1 MAVNTKIQVRR
12 GTASQWTSQ
21 VLAQGEIGFETDSGL
36 FKIGDGS
43 TAWSSLP
50 YAAIKSVAAGGGISV
65 NTVSGVAT
73 VSLSDPSIQTTDI
86 TDFLEG
92 VQDVI
97 GNSGVISGFGTSKS
111 YDDAGTGYTTVSVT
125 GMTNSL
131 STGSGGIYLSSSTVS
146 NNTQY
151 TVHLTGIQPSTI
163 VGVTSTA
170 SELNYVDITTL
181 GTAEASKA
189 LVTDSS
195 KNIYGI
201 NNLSAS
207 GTTNLGTLQ
216 VGSNATVTGNLVVN
230 GTISSTG
237 NLTVGGNLLVNGNT
251 VTVNS
256 TTVTIDDPIF
266 TLGGD
271 TAGIND
277 NKDRGIEFK
286 YNNGTAATGFFGYS
300 DSNDAFVFIT
310 GATNSSEVFTGP
322 FGPIK
327 VGSANVTGTMTANA
341 IAVTS
346 ATVVTNL
353 NADKL
358 DGQDGSYYNDWDNL
372 ANIPSPITKV
382 ILTGDVAG
390 TGSVSASVG
399 ADVTVSVAATVQPS
413 SVVLGTDTTGQYAST
428 ISTAGSGLTGT
439 SANANGATAYTI
451 SSNAS
456 ASSGNGTIVLRDS
469 TGSFS
474 AGNVT
479 ANSFIKAG
487 GTSSQFLKGDG
498 SVDTN
503 TYITSAS
510 IGNGTL
516 TLAVSGSGLSG
527 SASFTANQSGGSTFT
542 VTSNATASSGAGTLV
557 LRNSLG
563 GFEAGAIV
571 ADSFSGNGSSL
582 TSLNASNLSTGTVSN
597 SRLNVAS
604 TSGLGISTFSSSNFA
619 VDSTGLVTI
628 KSGGVANSNLAN
640 STITLGSS
648 TLTLGAT
655 TSAVTGLTSLAATNF
670 YGGGAN
676 ITSLN
681 ASNISAGTIGV
692 SYLPSN
698 IPITNLASSGITFGS
713 TLQALGSTVATLAGL
728 TAISGTSAG
737 SPTTLTNCV
746 IDGGTP

>member
-1 MAVNTKIQVRR
+1 MPVNTKIQVRR
-12 GTASQWTSQ
+12 GTASQWSSQ

-65 NTVSGVAT
+65 TTVSGVAT

-111 YDDAGTGYTTVSVT
+111 YDDAGTGFTTVSVT

-131 STGSGGIYLSSSTVS
+131 SAGSGGISLTSSAVS
-146 NNTQY
+146 SNTQY

-237 NLTVGGNLLVNGNT
+237 NLTVGGDLLVNGNT

-346 ATVVTNL
+346 TTVVTNL

-358 DGQDGSYYNDWDNL
+358 DGEDGSYYNDFNN
-372 ANIPSPITKV
+372 ATNKPSPI
-382 ILTGDVAG
+382 ISINLTGDV
-390 TGSVSASVG
+390 TGSGEATLTQLGTSGTNASITFATTIPVSSII
-399 ADVTVSVAATVQPS
+399 
-413 SVVLGTDTTGQYAST
+413 LGTDTTGQYAST

-451 SSNAS
+451 TSNAS
-456 ASSGNGTIVLRDS
+456 SATGVGTIVLRDAS
-469 TGSFS
+469 GGFS
-474 AGNVT
+474 AGAIT
-479 ANSFIKAG
+479 A
-487 GTSSQFLKGDG
+487 T
-498 SVDTN
+498 
-503 TYITSAS
+503 
-510 IGNGTL
+510 
-516 TLAVSGSGLSG
+516 
-527 SASFTANQSGGSTFT
+527 
-542 VTSNATASSGAGTLV
+542 
-557 LRNSLG
+557 
-563 GFEAGAIV
+563 
-571 ADSFSGNGSSL
+571 SFSGNGSSL

-597 SRLNVAS
+597 NRLNVAS

-676 ITSLN
+676 ITNLN
-681 ASNISAGTIGV
+681 ASNITAGTIGV
-692 SYLPSN
+692 SYLPTN
-698 IPITNLASSGITFGS
+698 IPVTNLASSGITFGS
-713 TLQALGSTVATLAGL
+713 TFQVLGTTVTTFAGL